1 MLVDRIKI
9 SANPTMWAR
18 PILAA
23 GALVAG
29 VGTSVLFGWL
39 FDVTSAKSV
48 MAGWRVMVP
57 ATAASFVC
65 AGMAIMLAAGH
76 AQRRPNL
83 LAARAVA
90 LIGLSLPLLTFAEY
104 LTGLRTGLESWFGV
118 SFDAA
123 STVAGRMS
131 PLTSLCFVILGASL
145 VAVTAPGPRALA
157 IARVGAGSTLLT
169 AWLAIIAVGF
179 DTGRIADVPRFP
191 GMAVMTIALMAIASW
206 AAVALSFE
214 RDADGRTRPPVVRG
228 GALLAVAFTV
238 PLFLGVLR
246 DATAT
251 RLAPQVVTSV
261 LVLLLA
267 GAMAAIVWRYAARMT
282 ALRREREHAF
292 AELEERVI
300 ERTHELAARNDEL
313 KRSEDLLREADR
325 RKDEFLATLAHE
337 LRNPLAPIRSAVA
350 ALRSDLVSDEDKHE
364 ARVIIERQVAQM
376 SRLIDDL
383 LDVSRITAGKLPMKK
398 SPLPL
403 NVVLNL
409 AISTVRPHIDEARH
423 RLIVSLLNE
432 PVTVDG
438 DEARLSQVFAN
449 LLHNA
454 CKYTEPGGEIV
465 IAASLPNEHEVQ
477 VAVRDNGIGI
487 PQEFQPRLFDKF
499 SQVAPALDRSQG
511 GLGLGLS
518 LVHGIVSLH
527 DGRVEARSAGPGRG
541 SEFVVRLP
549 VLQGVPI
556 APTMRA
562 PATRTPHTLVSRRV
576 LVVDDNA
583 DSAESLALLLRV
595 GGHLVETAHDGH
607 HAVELAERF
616 QPDAILLDLGM
627 PGMNGY
633 DVCEQIRAQPWG
645 RSVLMVAQTGWGQ
658 AQDRARTLEAG
669 FDAHLTKPIDPD
681 TVQELLVT
689 LKVHS

>member
-1 MLVDRIKI
+1 M
-9 SANPTMWAR
+9 SAR

-29 VGTSVLFGWL
+29 VGTAVLVGWL
-39 FDVTSAKSV
+39 FDVSPAKSV

-57 ATAASFVC
+57 ATAACFVFTGI
-65 AGMAIMLAAGH
+65 AT
-76 AQRRPNL
+76 L
-83 LAARAVA
+83 LAARPNLSATRAVA
-90 LIGLSLPLLTFAEY
+90 LTGLALPVLTFMEY
-104 LTGLRTGLESWFGV
+104 LTGIRTGLEGWFGV
-118 SFDAA
+118 TFDAGSA
-123 STVAGRMS
+123 VAGRMS
-131 PLTSLCFVILGASL
+131 PLTSLCFAVLGASL
-145 VAVTAPGPRALA
+145 VALTVPGPRSLVVAR
-157 IARVGAGSTLLT
+157 IAAGSTLLT
-169 AWLAIIAVGF
+169 AWLAIIAVAF
-179 DTGRIADVPRFP
+179 DTGRLADVPRFP

-206 AAVALSFE
+206 ASLALSFE
-214 RDADGRTRPPVVRG
+214 RDPDPLARQASASPRI
-228 GALLAVAFTV
+228 GALLVVAFTV
-238 PLFLGVLR
+238 PLLLGMLR
-246 DATAT
+246 DITAA
-251 RLAPQVVTSV
+251 RLGPQVVTSV

-267 GAMAAIVWRYAARMT
+267 AAMAAIIWQYSSRMS
-282 ALRREREHAF
+282 ALRRERERAF
-292 AELEERVI
+292 AELEERVAA
-300 ERTHELAARNDEL
+300 RTGELAARNDAL
-313 KRSEDLLREADR
+313 KDSEDLLREADR

-350 ALRSDLVSDEDKHE
+350 ALRSELVSDEDKHE
-364 ARVIIERQVAQM
+364 SRVIIERQVAQL

-398 SPLPL
+398 SALPL
-403 NVVLNL
+403 NTVLNL
-409 AISTVRPHIDEARH
+409 AISTVRPHFDEARH
-423 RLIVSLLNE
+423 RLIVSLLND

-454 CKYTEPGGEIV
+454 CKYTEPGGEIM
-465 IAASLPNEHEVQ
+465 ITASLPNDQEVE

-487 PQEFQPRLFDKF
+487 PPEFLPRLFDKF

-527 DGRVEARSAGPGRG
+527 DGRVDARSAGPGRG

-549 VLQGVPI
+549 ALHGVTVADTI
-556 APTMRA
+556 TMPS
-562 PATRTPHTLVSRRV
+562 PAVVHDVVSRRV

-583 DSAESLALLLRV
+583 DSAESLALLLRLE
-595 GGHLVETAHDGH
+595 GHLVETAHNGH

-633 DVCEQIRAQPWG
+633 EVCEEIRSRPWG
-645 RSVLMVAQTGWGQ
+645 RSILMVAQTGWGQ
-658 AQDRARTLEAG
+658 AQDRARTLESG

-681 TVQELLVT
+681 TVHEMLVT
-689 LKVHS
+689 LKV